1 MGSMENNHK
10 ILAKE
15 SEAFATAARVKY
27 YDIVIDSGR
36 GAILTDVDGN
46 QYIDLLASASST
58 NTGHCHPKVV
68 KAIQDQAAKIIQY
81 TPAYF
86 ANSQAARLAPRL
98 AELAPMSGPV
108 EVAWGNSGS
117 DANDAIY

>member
-46 QYIDLLASASST
+46 QYIVLPTPGIATRKLLRQFRIKQLKLFSIRQLILRI
-58 NTGHCHPKVV
+58 V
-68 KAIQDQAAKIIQY
+68 KRHGWHRD
-81 TPAYF
+81 
-86 ANSQAARLAPRL
+86 
-98 AELAPMSGPV
+98 
-108 EVAWGNSGS
+108 
-117 DANDAIY
+117 

>member
-46 QYIDLLASASST
+46 QYIDLLPSAGFT
-58 NTGHCHPKVV
+58 TTGHCNPKVV
-68 KAIQDQAAKIIQY
+68 KAFQNQAPKFIKNTQ
-81 TPAYF
+81 AYF
-86 ANSQAARLAPRL
+86 ANSQAPRL
-98 AELAPMSGPV
+98 PPRLPELARM
-108 EVAWGNSGS
+108 
-117 DANDAIY
+117 